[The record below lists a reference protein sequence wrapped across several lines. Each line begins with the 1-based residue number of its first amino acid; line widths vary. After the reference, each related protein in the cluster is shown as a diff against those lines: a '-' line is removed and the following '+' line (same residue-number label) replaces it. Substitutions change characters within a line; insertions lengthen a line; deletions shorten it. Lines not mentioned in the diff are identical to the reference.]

1 MNGITVFT
9 NEVLNADLRTITKNG
24 DPWFVAKD
32 VAEALGYSDTTQ
44 AVRKHTKGGVEIT
57 LPSKGGNQTTK
68 IIPEQDLY
76 RLILKSHKP
85 EAEPFQ
91 DWVTEEVLP
100 SIRKTGNYSVE
111 SGDPVLILARK
122 VLEQEDELNTYKAK
136 DRVFGNRTPLGE
148 LSDIT
153 GCPKQFPVRGHLRS
167 DRRVKK
173 VTVTEEYDLFYQLPE
188 EVTGGEVA
196 E

>member
-9 NEVLNADLRTITKNG
+9 NEELNSELRTITF
-24 DPWFVAKD
+24 DDEPWFVAKD
-32 VAEALGYSDTTQ
+32 VCDSLDIQNVTQ
-44 AVRKHTKGGVEIT
+44 ALEKAELDDDERSIF
-57 LPSKGGNQTTK
+57 K
-68 IIPEQDLY
+68 IGRQGDTNIVSESGLY
-76 RLILKSHKP
+76 ALVMNSRKP
-85 EAEPFQ
+85 EAKDFKR
-91 DWVTEEVLP
+91 WVRKEVLP
-100 SIRKTGNYSVE
+100 SIRKTGNYSSE

-122 VLEQEDELNTYKAK
+122 VLEQEDQLNTFKAK

-148 LSDIT
+148 ISDIT

-167 DRRVKK
+167 DRRIKK

-188 EVTGGEVA
+188 EVAGGEVA